1 MAKCTYE
8 FMIDFFLQSHRPILY
23 LKKQQ
28 KVHPAK
34 RFEILRPRQ
43 HGLLTTNQ
51 QRYSA
56 VKGARD
62 AAASQNATN
71 KHNLSKAAH
80 VPRRPCGLW
89 CPVFN
94 MYLT

>member
-1 MAKCTYE
+1 M
-8 FMIDFFLQSHRPILY
+8 Q
-23 LKKQQ
+23 
-28 KVHPAK
+28 
-34 RFEILRPRQ
+34 RQ
-43 HGLLTTNQ
+43 IRQPCKAYSLTDHLTTNQ

-89 CPVFN
+89 CSVYN
-94 MYLT
+94 VYLT